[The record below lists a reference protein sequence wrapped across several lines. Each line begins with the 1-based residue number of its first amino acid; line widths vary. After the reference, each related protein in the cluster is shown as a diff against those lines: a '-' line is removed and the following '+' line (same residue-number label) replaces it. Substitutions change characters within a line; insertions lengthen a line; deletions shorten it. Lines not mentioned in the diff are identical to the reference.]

1 VVRVIGIH
9 GSRIR
14 CPVLPLSG
22 TAAGCQ
28 EKNAVVTGCDANQQ
42 IVKDME
48 NLKYMDGPF
57 STTPSWTT
65 EGKMQVRKPDGSPV
79 MEVATPVNAQ
89 SLLRA
94 LNEAFSLGEKAANAD
109 LKQQRDDLLA
119 ALRVVQVALASYRDG
134 EAFIHDGRTLALEEV
149 KYLIVDTAIE
159 AAEGKQ

>member
-1 VVRVIGIH
+1 
-9 GSRIR
+9 
-14 CPVLPLSG
+14 
-22 TAAGCQ
+22 
-28 EKNAVVTGCDANQQ
+28 VTGCDANQQ

-94 LNEAFSLGEKAANAD
+94 LNEAFVLGEKAANAD
-109 LKQQRDDLLA
+109 LRQQRDDLLA
-119 ALRVVQVALASYRDG
+119 EL
-134 EAFIHDGRTLALEEV
+134 
-149 KYLIVDTAIE
+149 IE
-159 AAEGKQ
+159 AKKLIDNYVDAHQGDYGFTDETAAYNAMVRFNPKSIDLAQGKQ